1 MRVYTYLINSMCMC
15 SVVLDTCTGIGP
27 YGDSI
32 SFTFSVDQRETM
44 RVVENDIIG
53 FNWATRKVQSDKKIS
68 ICLLLAKVQSD
79 WISVGCPWL
88 CAIALSQPNQQFV
101 NCATA
106 STPSL
111 VCTHRSVCVCVLCLR
126 ARYRKQ
132 TASRAVRKGNRVSFY
147 RCVN

>member
-53 FNWATRKVQSDKKIS
+53 FN
-68 ICLLLAKVQSD
+68 
-79 WISVGCPWL
+79 
-88 CAIALSQPNQQFV
+88 
-101 NCATA
+101 
-106 STPSL
+106 
-111 VCTHRSVCVCVLCLR
+111 
-126 ARYRKQ
+126 
-132 TASRAVRKGNRVSFY
+132 
-147 RCVN
+147 